1 MPKPIRYLIYA
12 AAIALLAYN
21 SVYFKKLDEVKA
33 GNTVFD
39 AAGYAK
45 DFWEK
50 KLTPGLSK
58 AMNLNALTSLLK
70 ADKEKAFNEHSHAL
84 GIGNI
89 RYFLVKGRGVV
100 TDVDEN
106 EVSVQL
112 TDANGKAVTP
122 QVRIATEYIFGNAV
136 RDASGAIDINAF
148 ANSMD
153 FNNVSAEINKI
164 IREKVVPPFK
174 SKVQKG
180 DRVAFHGA
188 IELNRAHLQTGNIEI
203 IPVSLQIEKP

>member
-1 MPKPIRYLIYA
+1 MPKPIRYLLFVA
-12 AAIALLAYN
+12 VIALLAYN

-33 GNTVFD
+33 GTTAFD

-58 AMNLNALTSLLK
+58 AVDLNALTTLLK
-70 ADKEKAFNEHSHAL
+70 TDKEKAFSAHSHAL

-89 RYFLVKGRGVV
+89 RYFLVKGEGIVS
-100 TDVDEN
+100 DVNEN
-106 EVSVQL
+106 EVKVEV
-112 TDANGKAVTP
+112 GEGE
-122 QVRIATEYIFGNAV
+122 VRIATEYIFGNAV

-148 ANSMD
+148 TNSMD
-153 FNNVSAEINKI
+153 FNKVSAEINKL

-174 SKVQKG
+174 SEVKKG
-180 DRVAFHGA
+180 DRVVFHGA
-188 IELNRAHLQTGNIEI
+188 IELNREHLQLNHIEI